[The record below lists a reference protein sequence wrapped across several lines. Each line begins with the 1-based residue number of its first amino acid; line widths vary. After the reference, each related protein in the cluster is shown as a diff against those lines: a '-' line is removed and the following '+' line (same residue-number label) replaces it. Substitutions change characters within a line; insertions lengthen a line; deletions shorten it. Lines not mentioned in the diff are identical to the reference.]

1 LNNTAHL
8 IDIEFKVNKT
18 IANGRY
24 VLNNHLGKGAHGRVY
39 SATDLK
45 ATIDIPIA
53 IKTVR
58 CTSLPLLVGE

>member
-1 LNNTAHL
+1 MNDTAHL
-8 IDIEFKVNKT
+8 IDIEFKVNRT

-24 VLNNHLGKGAHGRVY
+24 VLNEHLGKGAHGRVY

-45 ATIDIPIA
+45 ATNDIPIV

-58 CTSLPLLVGE
+58 YIY